1 MSSLLNSIIIT
12 IKVDSQKSS
21 KTSKQ
26 LSLLLLPNLSLDL
39 QPEKM
44 AIIPKDQGKNN
55 NIDLKISRYQDHGV

>member
-39 QPEKM
+39 QPKKM

-55 NIDLKISRYQDHGV
+55 NIDPKISQY